1 VCASGEHHGGV
12 INGGKH
18 SARARESDCSPSRA
32 ASSFANLIGILSE
45 RQDSRMVEAQT
56 HVFRASL
63 SPRVYR
69 DLEISSGENLY
80 DLAEAIVRLFGFDF
94 DHAFGFYSKLT
105 GRIFNSPVKYEL
117 FADMGESEARSVKR
131 TRIVDAFPEVG
142 AKMTFL
148 FDYGDNWQ
156 FRIEVIGQKRK
167 EPGVRYLRLLKAIGK
182 APEQYPDPDD
192 E

>member
-1 VCASGEHHGGV
+1 MA
-12 INGGKH
+12 K
-18 SARARESDCSPSRA
+18 D
-32 ASSFANLIGILSE
+32 
-45 RQDSRMVEAQT
+45 QT

-63 SPRVYR
+63 RPKVYR
-69 DLEISSGENLY
+69 DFEIPSANNLY
-80 DLAEAIVRLFGFDF
+80 DLGGMIVQVFGFDF
-94 DHAFGFYSKLT
+94 DHPFGFYSKLS
-105 GRIFNSPVKYEL
+105 GSVFGSPVKYEL

-131 TRIVDAFPEVG
+131 TRIVEAFPTVG

-156 FRIEVIGQKRK
+156 FRIEVIGQNRR
-167 EPGVRYLRLLKAIGK
+167 EPGVIYPRLLKTIGA

>member
-1 VCASGEHHGGV
+1 
-12 INGGKH
+12 
-18 SARARESDCSPSRA
+18 
-32 ASSFANLIGILSE
+32 
-45 RQDSRMVEAQT
+45 MVEAQT

-94 DHAFGFYSKLT
+94 DHAFGFFGKLT
-105 GRIFNSPVKYEL
+105 GRIFDSPVKYEL

-167 EPGVRYLRLLKAIGK
+167 EPGVRYPRLLKAIGK

>member
-1 VCASGEHHGGV
+1 MVALF
-12 INGGKH
+12 
-18 SARARESDCSPSRA
+18 ES
-32 ASSFANLIGILSE
+32 
-45 RQDSRMVEAQT
+45 QDSRMVEAQT

-63 SPRVYR
+63 GPRVYR
-69 DLEISSGENLY
+69 DFEISNAKNLY
-80 DLAEAIVRLFGFDF
+80 DLAGAIVQLFGFDF

-105 GRIFNSPVKYEL
+105 GRIFDSPVKYEL

-131 TRIVDAFPEVG
+131 TRIVDAFPSVG

-156 FRIEVIGQKRK
+156 FRIEVIGQNRK
-167 EPGVRYLRLLKAIGK
+167 EPGVRYPRLLKAIGE

-192 E
+192 G

>member
-1 VCASGEHHGGV
+1 MAE
-12 INGGKH
+12 
-18 SARARESDCSPSRA
+18 D
-32 ASSFANLIGILSE
+32 
-45 RQDSRMVEAQT
+45 QT

-63 SPRVYR
+63 RPKVYR
-69 DLEISSGENLY
+69 DFEIPSANNLY
-80 DLAEAIVRLFGFDF
+80 DLGGMIVQVFGFDF
-94 DHAFGFYSKLT
+94 DHPFGFYSKLS
-105 GRIFNSPVKYEL
+105 GSVFGSPVKYEL

-131 TRIVDAFPEVG
+131 TRIVEAFPTVG

-156 FRIEVIGQKRK
+156 FRIEVIGQNRR
-167 EPGVRYLRLLKAIGK
+167 EPGVIYPRLLKTIGA

>member
-1 VCASGEHHGGV
+1 MAE
-12 INGGKH
+12 
-18 SARARESDCSPSRA
+18 D
-32 ASSFANLIGILSE
+32 
-45 RQDSRMVEAQT
+45 QT

-63 SPRVYR
+63 RPKVYR
-69 DLEISSGENLY
+69 DFEIPSANNLY
-80 DLAEAIVRLFGFDF
+80 DLGGVIVQVFGFDF
-94 DHAFGFYSKLT
+94 DHPFGFYSKLS
-105 GRIFNSPVKYEL
+105 GRVFGSPVKYEL

-131 TRIVDAFPEVG
+131 TRIVEAFPTVG

-156 FRIEVIGQKRK
+156 FRIEVIGQNRK
-167 EPGVRYLRLLKAIGK
+167 EPGVIYPRLLKTIGA

>member
-1 VCASGEHHGGV
+1 MA
-12 INGGKH
+12 
-18 SARARESDCSPSRA
+18 
-32 ASSFANLIGILSE
+32 
-45 RQDSRMVEAQT
+45 EAQT

-63 SPRVYR
+63 RPRLYR
-69 DLEISSGENLY
+69 DFEVCSTDKLDE
-80 DLAEAIVRLFGFDF
+80 LAGAIVQFFGFDF
-94 DHAFGFYSKLT
+94 DHPFGFYSRLT
-105 GRIFNSPVKYEL
+105 GSVFESPVQYEL

-131 TRIVDAFPEVG
+131 TRIVDAFPKVG

-156 FRIEVIGQKRK
+156 FRIEVIGRNRK
-167 EPGVRYLRLLKAIGK
+167 EPGISYPRLLKAIGP